1 MVDSINT
8 KSSYARIRMAQLPD
22 VERGEK
28 RKIKR
33 GDCLWNIAKEEVKK
47 QGKTTNAA
55 ISDYMLQI
63 AKVNGFDTPE
73 KRKNIKIGSEIYLP
87 GQVKRSDKAKG
98 SAQVQTQPKAQNQA
112 TKSYIQ
118 LAQKI
123 LNDKTLYVES
133 ARLNLSS
140 AKVYHVYAKEEIK
153 LAPLG
158 KKLICSFD
166 TTPDGKIRTISFE
179 NTDGNLNPYGY
190 DYDIDNHGAITARS
204 VPYKPQGKVDASQMQ
219 AVFNKLQSLMK

>member
-98 SAQVQTQPKAQNQA
+98 SAQVQTQPKA
-112 TKSYIQ
+112 
-118 LAQKI
+118 
-123 LNDKTLYVES
+123 
-133 ARLNLSS
+133 
-140 AKVYHVYAKEEIK
+140 
-153 LAPLG
+153 
-158 KKLICSFD
+158 
-166 TTPDGKIRTISFE
+166 
-179 NTDGNLNPYGY
+179 
-190 DYDIDNHGAITARS
+190 
-204 VPYKPQGKVDASQMQ
+204 
-219 AVFNKLQSLMK
+219 